1 MKRVT
6 LLTTF
11 LIPDDGIDTLIE
23 EVTSITGFERVN
35 RNSAYPHIVDIPDT
49 PIPVSEEP
57 DAPIPVSEEPDQVDH
72 EMDEENLKPED
83 YPDGHAYQDFIR
95 AMNGIGVPC
104 RLYHGR
110 FFYVGP
116 AVVTRVEEGLS
127 ESDILKAAYAAD
139 LEVRTDSFGQY
150 DKIIYPD

>member
-49 PIPVSEEP
+49 PIPVSEEL
-57 DAPIPVSEEPDQVDH
+57 DAPIPAPDPEEH

-95 AMNGIGVPC
+95 AMNGIGVQC
-104 RLYHGR
+104 RLHHGKY
-110 FFYVGP
+110 FYVGP

-139 LEVRTDSFGQY
+139 LEVRSDPFGQY

>member
-11 LIPDDGIDTLIE
+11 LIPDDGIDKLIE
-23 EVTSITGFERVN
+23 EITSITGFERIN
-35 RNSAYPHIVDIPDT
+35 RNSAYPHFVD
-49 PIPVSEEP
+49 VP
-57 DAPIPVSEEPDQVDH
+57 DAPISVPEESDPVEH

-83 YPDGHAYQDFIR
+83 YPDGHAYQTFIR
-95 AMNGIGVPC
+95 AMNDIGLPC

-116 AVVTRVEEGLS
+116 AVVTDVNGGIS
-127 ESDILKAAYAAD
+127 EDDILKAAYAAGV
-139 LEVRTDSFGQY
+139 EVRTDAFGQY